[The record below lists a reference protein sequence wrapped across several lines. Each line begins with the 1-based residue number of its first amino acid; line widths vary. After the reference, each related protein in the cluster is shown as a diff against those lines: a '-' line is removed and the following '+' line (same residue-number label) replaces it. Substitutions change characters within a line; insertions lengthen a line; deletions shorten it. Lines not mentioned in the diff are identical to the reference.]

1 MPKVGDLVIFG
12 ETDAPEAHCIGR
24 VVKKAGNMWYGE
36 YLSKRTKARYSG
48 GLCDTMVTPV
58 SDFGV
63 RATVEDNALTV
74 EEVGPSVAFYSD
86 HKPRGWQE
94 RLPVTIETS

>member
-12 ETDAPEAHCIGR
+12 EADAPEAHCIGR
-24 VVKKAGNMWYGE
+24 IVKRAGDIWHGE

-58 SDFGV
+58 ADFGV
-63 RATVEDNALTV
+63 RATLRGAALTV
-74 EEVGPSVAFYSD
+74 EKVGGSVAFYSD
-86 HKPRGWQE
+86 QKPRVWQE
-94 RLPVTIETS
+94 PLPVTIETS